1 VRIFPGSLDE
11 INIDPLAAD
20 FDYRYS
26 QGLLLPR
33 PNVRYRRIPGEKDA
47 LFRDGGIASMISM
60 KMGKGTP
67 WRIVLLLIG
76 TGMASSFQIGKVPG
90 VLPMLMTDLGLTLF
104 LASWVIAIL
113 NVIGAAT
120 GVFMGGFADRV
131 GYCRLITVGL
141 SLMALGCLVGGCTS
155 NVALFF
161 ISRLIEGV
169 GFFFTVLSGPSLI
182 TRIADPRD
190 LRLILGLWGAYMPSG
205 ISIMLFISPFVVD
218 RIGWRGLWILNGL
231 ICLIFLAAFAGSINH
246 LSQGRKTTLKASR
259 YVSRNIKTV
268 FITPGPVLLSICFLC
283 YAGQWMALMNFL
295 PTFFIA
301 EVGMGK
307 GGAALWTALAVLV
320 NIPGNVS
327 GGFLSQKNVP
337 RWMVLSL
344 VFIVI
349 TLITIGI
356 YSQKTPLTIRLL
368 LCLGFSFIGG
378 HIPGTL
384 MAAVPFHSPGKEY
397 IGATNG
403 LLTQGSNIGTL
414 LMAPALA
421 AIVSLFGGWHGA
433 PLIFGVAGL
442 IGLSASLAIGKL
454 ERNMGPDGLNAIH
467 A

>member
-1 VRIFPGSLDE
+1 
-11 INIDPLAAD
+11 
-20 FDYRYS
+20 
-26 QGLLLPR
+26 
-33 PNVRYRRIPGEKDA
+33 
-47 LFRDGGIASMISM
+47 
-60 KMGKGTP
+60 
-67 WRIVLLLIG
+67 
-76 TGMASSFQIGKVPG
+76 
-90 VLPMLMTDLGLTLF
+90 
-104 LASWVIAIL
+104 
-113 NVIGAAT
+113 
-120 GVFMGGFADRV
+120 MGGFADRV
-131 GYCRLITVGL
+131 GYRRLITAGL
-141 SLMALGCLVGGCTS
+141 SLMALGCLVGGFTS
-155 NVALFF
+155 NVPVFF
-161 ISRLIEGV
+161 ISRLVEGV

-190 LRLILGLWGAYMPSG
+190 LRLTLGLWGAYMPSG
-205 ISIMLFISPFVVD
+205 ITIMLFISPFVVD

-231 ICLIFLAAFAGSINH
+231 ICLLFLVAFAGSTTR
-246 LSQGRKTTLKASR
+246 LSEGRKRILKPSI

-268 FITPGPVLLSICFLC
+268 FMTPGPVLLAICFLC

-295 PTFFIA
+295 PTFFIT

-307 GGAALWTALAVLV
+307 EGAAIWTALAVLV
-320 NIPGNVS
+320 NIPGNIS
-327 GGFLSQKNVP
+327 GGFLSQKDVP

-344 VFIVI
+344 VFILI
-349 TLITIGI
+349 TLFTMGI

-403 LLTQGSNIGTL
+403 LITQGSNIGTL
-414 LMAPALA
+414 LMGPALA
-421 AIVSLFGGWHGA
+421 AVVSLFGGWHGA

-454 ERNMGPDGLNAIH
+454 ERNTGPDESHAIR

>member
-1 VRIFPGSLDE
+1 MKRGKATRWGIVF
-11 INIDPLAAD
+11 
-20 FDYRYS
+20 
-26 QGLLLPR
+26 LL
-33 PNVRYRRIPGEKDA
+33 
-47 LFRDGGIASMISM
+47 M
-60 KMGKGTP
+60 
-67 WRIVLLLIG
+67 G
-76 TGMASSFQIGKVPG
+76 TGVVSSFQIGKVPG

-104 LASWVIAIL
+104 VASWVIVVL
-113 NVIGAAT
+113 NVIGAVA

-131 GYCRLITVGL
+131 GYRRLITAGL
-141 SLMALGCLVGGCTS
+141 SLMALGCLVGGFTS
-155 NVALFF
+155 NVPVFF
-161 ISRLIEGV
+161 ISRLVEGV

-190 LRLILGLWGAYMPSG
+190 LRFILGLWGAYMPSG
-205 ISIMLFISPFVVD
+205 ITIMLFISPFVVD

-231 ICLIFLAAFAGSINH
+231 ICLIFLAAFAGSTTR
-246 LSQGRKTTLKASR
+246 LSEGRKRILKPSI

-268 FITPGPVLLSICFLC
+268 FMTPGPVLLAICFLC

-295 PTFFIA
+295 PTFFIT

-307 GGAALWTALAVLV
+307 GGAAIWTALAVLV
-320 NIPGNVS
+320 NIPGNIS
-327 GGFLSQKNVP
+327 GGFLSQKDVP

-344 VFIVI
+344 VFILI
-349 TLITIGI
+349 TLFTIGI

-403 LLTQGSNIGTL
+403 LITQGSNIGTL
-414 LMAPALA
+414 LMGPALA
-421 AIVSLFGGWHGA
+421 AVVSLFGGWHGA

-454 ERNMGPDGLNAIH
+454 ERNTGPDESHAIR

>member
-1 VRIFPGSLDE
+1 
-11 INIDPLAAD
+11 
-20 FDYRYS
+20 
-26 QGLLLPR
+26 
-33 PNVRYRRIPGEKDA
+33 
-47 LFRDGGIASMISM
+47 MISM
-60 KMGKGTP
+60 ERGKATP
-67 WRIVLLLIG
+67 WRIVFLLMG
-76 TGMASSFQIGKVPG
+76 AGVASAFQIGKVPG
-90 VLPMLMTDLGLTLF
+90 VLPILMTDLGLTLF
-104 LASWVIAIL
+104 LASWVIAVL
-113 NVIGAAT
+113 NVIGAVA

-131 GYCRLITVGL
+131 GYRRLIIAGL
-141 SLMALGCLVGGCTS
+141 SLMALGCLVGGWTS
-155 NVALFF
+155 NVAVFF

-205 ISIMLFISPFVVD
+205 ITIMLFISPFVTD
-218 RIGWRGLWILNGL
+218 SIGWRGLWFLNGL
-231 ICLIFLAAFAGSINH
+231 ICLIFLAAFAVSTTH
-246 LSQGRKTTLKASR
+246 LSQGRKTVSQPSL
-259 YVSRNIKTV
+259 YVSRTIQTV
-268 FITPGPVLLSICFLC
+268 FMTPGPVLLALCFLC

-307 GGAALWTALAVLV
+307 EGAALWTALAVLV
-320 NIPGNVS
+320 NIPGNIS

-344 VFIVI
+344 VFILI

-403 LLTQGSNIGTL
+403 LITQGSNMGTL

-433 PLIFGVAGL
+433 PWLFGVAGL

-454 ERNMGPDGLNAIH
+454 ERNIGPDVLNTIRA
-467 A
+467 

>member
-1 VRIFPGSLDE
+1 M
-11 INIDPLAAD
+11 
-20 FDYRYS
+20 DY
-26 QGLLLPR
+26 GT
-33 PNVRYRRIPGEKDA
+33 V
-47 LFRDGGIASMISM
+47 SMISTIQE
-60 KMGKGTP
+60 KTTP
-67 WRIVLLLIG
+67 WRIVFLLLG
-76 TGMASSFQIGKVPG
+76 AGVASSFQIGKVPG

-113 NVIGAAT
+113 NGIGAVA

-131 GYCRLITVGL
+131 GYRRLIIVGL
-141 SLMALGCLVGGCTS
+141 SLIAVGCLVGGFTS
-155 NVALFF
+155 HVAVFF

-205 ISIMLFISPFVVD
+205 ITIMLFISPFVVD
-218 RIGWRGLWILNGL
+218 RIGWRGLWLLNGL
-231 ICLIFLAAFAGSINH
+231 ICLIFLVAFAGSTTH
-246 LSQGRKTTLKASR
+246 LSQGRKTSSKPSMN
-259 YVSRNIKTV
+259 VSRNIKTV
-268 FITPGPVLLSICFLC
+268 FMTPGPVLLAICFLC

-301 EVGMGK
+301 EVGMRK
-307 GGAALWTALAVLV
+307 GGAAIWTALAVLV
-320 NIPGNVS
+320 NIPGNIS

-344 VFIVI
+344 VFIFI
-349 TLITIGI
+349 TLFTIGI

-378 HIPGTL
+378 HVPGTL

-403 LLTQGSNIGTL
+403 LITQGSNIGTL

-454 ERNMGPDGLNAIH
+454 ERNRGPDVFNATR